1 MTPIKKDRSHWVGG
15 IASSH
20 EEMEAI
26 DQAWWLALS
35 VAERFALVTE
45 LSSQQDWSRD
55 VDPGETSVQEASTH
69 ALLGLRG
76 APWGVRKRAGL

>member
-35 VAERFALVTE
+35 RDARVKLVME
-45 LSSQQDWSRD
+45 LS
-55 VDPGETSVQEASTH
+55 QEFD
-69 ALLGLRG
+69 
-76 APWGVRKRAGL
+76 